1 MIRGGSLQPFLRIV
15 EGEIYMLEIK
25 ENQELNVV
33 NVLRYR
39 GKVRQV
45 EIERIGKE
53 MEDYIKNAGAKR
65 VSNPIT
71 ATYAVEDDEIDV
83 ELIMPID
90 TSMY

>member
-33 NVLRYR
+33 NVLSYR